1 MYTRFVESIFFEIT
15 VIIVLAA
22 FLTVLFRFLKQP
34 SILAYILTGVILGP
48 LGLFHLQNHDAL
60 QTLGQLG
67 ITLLLFML
75 GLELKFSELRSIG
88 KTAIVAGSLQMI
100 ATFILGFGLT
110 SLLGFSSTV
119 ALYLALAL
127 SFSST
132 IVIVKL
138 LDDKKDLNSL
148 HGKLALGILLIQ
160 DFFAVLTIIFL
171 SGSVGGNGG
180 EILMSLLIILL
191 KVIVLFGWIILLS
204 KYVFPKI
211 LRKISNSSESL
222 FLLSLAW
229 VFALTAIVTSPFVGF
244 SIEIGGFLAGLAL
257 AGSDENYQIVAR
269 MKALRD
275 FFITIFFVMLGLEM
289 SVVNLPQ
296 AFIPAF
302 VLTLFVLLVK
312 PLLVMVVTS
321 FQGFRKRTS
330 FFVGTSL
337 AQISE
342 FSLII
347 LFIGNQKGVIS
358 DSVVTIAILIVMMTF
373 VASTYMIQNANTLYK
388 KSQSFLS
395 ILEFKKKRSRHEM
408 DIFGEFDKLEKH
420 IIIIGGH
427 QMGESIIHA
436 LKNSEE
442 KILVVDFD
450 PDIVEK
456 LKEKGLSVMFG
467 DISDTEIQE
476 KSGFEKAKL
485 VISTVPDLEDNLL
498 LLEGLRHTNKKATV
512 VVIALENLDAK
523 TLYQAG
529 ADYVV
534 LPNLAG
540 GHHLAKILI
549 SENHLEMIEK
559 FKAKDLEYLT

>member
-1 MYTRFVESIFFEIT
+1 MESIFFEIT

-22 FLTVLFRFLKQP
+22 GLTVLFRFIKQP

-75 GLELKFSELRSIG
+75 GLELKLHELRSIG
-88 KTAIVAGSLQMI
+88 KTAIVAGSFQMI

-110 SLLGFSSTV
+110 TLLGFSPAVS
-119 ALYLALAL
+119 LYLSLAL

-171 SGSVGGNGG
+171 TGSVGGSGG
-180 EILMSLLIILL
+180 EIIISILAILL
-191 KVIVLFGWIILLS
+191 KVVVLFGWIIVLS
-204 KYVFPKI
+204 RYVFPKV
-211 LRKISNSSESL
+211 LHKISNSSETL
-222 FLLSLAW
+222 FLFSLAW

-257 AGSDENYQIVAR
+257 AGSAENYQIVAR

-289 SVVNLPQ
+289 SVANLHQ
-296 AFIPAF
+296 ALIPAF
-302 VLTLFVLLVK
+302 ILTLFVLLVK
-312 PLLVMVVTS
+312 PVLIMVVTS

-347 LFIGNQKGVIS
+347 LFIGNQKEVIS
-358 DSVVTIAILIVMMTF
+358 DSIVTIAILIVMMTF
-373 VASTYMIQNANTLYK
+373 VASTYIIQNTNSLYK
-388 KSQSFLS
+388 RFQPFLN
-395 ILEFKKKRSRHEM
+395 ILEFKKKRSGHEM
-408 DIFGEFDKLEKH
+408 DLVGELDQFDKH

-427 QMGESIIHA
+427 QMGQSIIHA
-436 LKNSEE
+436 LKNSDE
-442 KILVVDFD
+442 KILVVDFN
-450 PDIVEK
+450 PDIVEN
-456 LKEKGLSVMFG
+456 LKRKGISVMFG
-467 DISDTEIQE
+467 DISDTDIQE

-523 TLYQAG
+523 TLYKAG

-540 GHHLAKILI
+540 GHHLAKMLI
-549 SENHLEMIEK
+549 NGNHLEMIEK
-559 FKAKDLEYLT
+559 FKAKDMEYLS